1 MTTPQADDFEAIA
14 LPHLN
19 DLYRSARH
27 TLGSEAAAEDVVQ
40 ETYLQ
45 AWKSFHRF
53 EPGTNI
59 RAWLFKILFH
69 VINHHWRKNSRLV
82 TVAEDEEF
90 IFDQLTY
97 EPPVPQE
104 LRDEDVL
111 AALARVPENYR
122 AVILLALRSSEQIE
136 TITQQIAR
144 NFFLSSEQ
152 SYTRKFYEALLT
164 FKIEESLTKDQ
175 ILEVYINQIYLGERA
190 YGFASAERVY
200 FGKALKDVTPAE
212 AAMLAGMLQE
222 MGEKAIP
229 LPEADIPDPPA
240 DPSRPPF
247 GPRGQRA
254 GPSRGL
260 RAPRRPAPSRG

>member
-1 MTTPQADDFEAIA
+1 MSTPQANDFEAIA
-14 LPHLN
+14 LPYLN

-27 TLGSEAAAEDVVQ
+27 TLGNAAAAEDVVQ

-82 TVAEDEEF
+82 TVAEEEEF

-104 LRDEDVL
+104 LRDEDML

-122 AVILLALRSSEQIE
+122 AVILLADVQE
-136 TITQQIAR
+136 
-144 NFFLSSEQ
+144 F
-152 SYTRKFYEALLT
+152 
-164 FKIEESLTKDQ
+164 
-175 ILEVYINQIYLGERA
+175 A
-190 YGFASAERVY
+190 YKEI
-200 FGKALKDVTPAE
+200 
-212 AAMLAGMLQE
+212 AAMLSVPIGTVMSRLNRGRKLLRQELASHAAGSAGASYQ
-222 MGEKAIP
+222 P
-229 LPEADIPDPPA
+229 T
-240 DPSRPPF
+240 
-247 GPRGQRA
+247 RA
-254 GPSRGL
+254 NTL
-260 RAPRRPAPSRG
+260 